1 MPPASED
8 NCPAGRQAELMAET
22 IMDNCNGDNNA
33 SLILRT
39 WDPLHRTAPC
49 LFLLTGGWR
58 RAQKYAIKREKNP
71 TATQD
76 LQRSA
81 AKYKKKKIGKEIIA
95 TCASGKGVLQ
105 FADTAACKCNTNFAV
120 LRPFRQQQ

>member
-81 AKYKKKKIGKEIIA
+81 AKYKKKKNWERNNSYMCEWQRGITIRWH
-95 TCASGKGVLQ
+95 SGLQ
-105 FADTAACKCNTNFAV
+105 M
-120 LRPFRQQQ
+120 